1 MKNNMRFMVALHA
14 ACEGIRQSFKSER
27 NFRIHSVLAVLV
39 VILGFLFE
47 LTGEEWRWI
56 VLSITIVLLTEL
68 MNTALESLTDLVM
81 PSYHDLA
88 KKTKDAAAGAVLI
101 AAIFSLICAGIIFL
115 PKIVNLIQ

>member
-1 MKNNMRFMVALHA
+1 MRFVVALHA

-27 NFRIHSVLAVLV
+27 NFRIHSVLALLV

-88 KKTKDAAAGAVLI
+88 KKAKDAAAGAVLI